1 MEYFGLA
8 LISKKLYTEG
18 MVQVRKQPYTPEQ
31 LEEAAVPF
39 HEIGARLEAI
49 AAAARA
55 EGLDSV
61 DLKLGTLTGSLFH
74 RMLDAIDNVEADAR
88 ISIRKQSA

>member
-1 MEYFGLA
+1 
-8 LISKKLYTEG
+8 

-49 AAAARA
+49 AATVRA
-55 EGLDSV
+55 EGLESV
-61 DLKLGTLTGSLFH
+61 DLKLGTLTGSMFQRL
-74 RMLDAIDNVEADAR
+74 LDSIDNVEADAR
-88 ISIRKQSA
+88 ISIRKRTA

>member
-1 MEYFGLA
+1 
-8 LISKKLYTEG
+8 

-31 LEEAAVPF
+31 LEDAAVSF

-49 AAAARA
+49 AATVRSQR
-55 EGLDSV
+55 LDAV
-61 DLKLGTLTGSLFH
+61 DLKLGTLTGSLLV

-88 ISIRKQSA
+88 ISIRKRKA